1 MHDIERTF
9 YNNSITA
16 FEKMRMSLFLSAP
29 VPATLEPSCC
39 LIPIM
44 GGSVSAGFPSPADD
58 WIEDR
63 VDLNQRFV
71 PHPEAT
77 FFFRVCGDSMV
88 SPMAERSIPDK
99 ATLIVDRSREA
110 KHDDIVVA
118 ILNDEFTVKRL
129 YRRGNRVAL
138 IAENPAYP
146 PIVLNEEQELSIWGV
161 VTAWIMEPR

>member
-1 MHDIERTF
+1 M
-9 YNNSITA
+9 
-16 FEKMRMSLFLSAP
+16 
-29 VPATLEPSCC
+29 
-39 LIPIM
+39 
-44 GGSVSAGFPSPADD
+44 
-58 WIEDR
+58 EDR
-63 VDLNQRFV
+63 VDLNRRFV

-88 SPMAERSIPDK
+88 SPIAERSIPDK

-129 YRRGNRVAL
+129 YRRGNRLAL